1 MMAVMSLDSN
11 MGERDMFLAIRDGI
25 IVEYSEKELPLLKLD
40 KTTHEIV
47 DWDGPLPK
55 YDIGEGEK
63 LLDPRSEAQKTTS
76 NRQRYKR
83 RRLRAYPS
91 IRKQLDMI
99 YHDQVDGTTLWV
111 DEITRIKELF
121 PKPTEV

>member
-1 MMAVMSLDSN
+1 
-11 MGERDMFLAIRDGI
+11 MFLAIRDGVV
-25 IVEYSEKELPLLKLD
+25 VEHSENELSLLKLD
-40 KTTHEIV
+40 RTTHEV
-47 DWDGPLPK
+47 VEWDAPLPSF
-55 YDIGEGEK
+55 DVGEGEE
-63 LLDPRSEAQKTTS
+63 LLDPRSEAQKTTG

-83 RRLRAYPS
+83 RRLHAYPP

-121 PKPTEV
+121 PKPAEA

>member
-1 MMAVMSLDSN
+1 
-11 MGERDMFLAIRDGI
+11 MFLAIRDGVV
-25 IVEYSEKELPLLKLD
+25 VEYGEDEMSLLSLD
-40 KTTHEIV
+40 KTTHEV
-47 DWDGPLPK
+47 VEWDGPLPF
-55 YDIGEGEK
+55 YDVSEGEE
-63 LLDPRSEAQKTTS
+63 LLDPRTEAQKTTG
-76 NRQRYKR
+76 NRKRYRR

-121 PKPTEV
+121 PKPAEA

>member
-1 MMAVMSLDSN
+1 
-11 MGERDMFLAIRDGI
+11 MFLAIRDGVV
-25 IVEYSEKELPLLKLD
+25 VERSEKELSLLGLD
-40 KTTHEIV
+40 KTTHEV
-47 DWDGPLPK
+47 VEWNEPLPD
-55 YDIGEGEK
+55 YNVSEGEEF
-63 LLDPRSEAQKTTS
+63 LDPRSEAQKTAD
-76 NRQRYKR
+76 NRERYRR

-121 PKPTEV
+121 PKPVGV